1 MQIEILRAH
10 LGALI
15 GDRKVYT
22 DGETLAAHAHDFWL
36 LDLQRRVHGAVEPLP
51 LCVVQPESAADV
63 SAILSFANREGQAAP
78 VVALCG
84 RFARMAATS
93 RSRSSRRARM
103 PRPVAFMSNIANLLD
118 IACIRI

>member
-63 SAILSFANREGQAAP
+63 SAILSFANREGIP
-78 VVALCG
+78 VVPYGAGSGVCADTVIARTTRTTGTAL
-84 RFARMAATS
+84 F
-93 RSRSSRRARM
+93 
-103 PRPVAFMSNIANLLD
+103 IA
-118 IACIRI
+118 